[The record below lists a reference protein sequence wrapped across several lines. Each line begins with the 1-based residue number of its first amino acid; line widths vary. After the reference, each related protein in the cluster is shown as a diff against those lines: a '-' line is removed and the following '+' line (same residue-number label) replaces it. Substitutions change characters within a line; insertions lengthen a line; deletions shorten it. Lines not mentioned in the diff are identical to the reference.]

1 MTEDTD
7 PEPGMIK
14 NLWRKLLPG
23 VAMTKGNMFLVIIVA
38 IGLLSIL
45 GSLVARWTVLDKPEG
60 TPLTLALIAPQNGE
74 DAEAGFAMEQGLELA
89 IAQINGSGGIGGRP
103 VELLRVDEEFIRG
116 ERTRVAAKLK
126 EVGGDG
132 GGNLVAIIG
141 PYGADNADAVS
152 GYAQAQAIPLL
163 IPSSVQSEAISG
175 NDWVFSTLFN
185 EVHQTRFLA
194 NYARNVVGEKTATV
208 IHSDSERGQRLFE
221 HFDKTYR
228 RFGTKV
234 LNHWAYSTEPDEL
247 RSAAQS
253 IAAEVKA
260 RKLAGIIFVE
270 GSSSQAAAFLVALRD
285 AGVRNPVVGLA
296 MQATNAFVFDVARRA
311 AEGKTAAD
319 YINGMLVT
327 TPLLFDTATE
337 VAQNFRN
344 AFVERY
350 RSSPDWPAAYAYDAA
365 RLLADTLTRHH
376 RARVKAD
383 AAAAKQE
390 QPVEVLRKVFWQRLA
405 EMIEPERAY
414 TGTAGQVYFTADGES
429 AMPVQMGLYNG
440 SSMISA
446 LTQLQPITEGGV
458 TGYLDLLKEGKV
470 LYVNDRFMYKTNVV
484 YTGVQLFDVTD
495 LDVDANS
502 AQLDFLVWFRYRGR
516 FEPQDI
522 VFENAVDPIKL
533 EEPERELVSDEMIYR
548 AYRVTGKFQ
557 LNFVRVEREYGSEL
571 IGLGFHHRTLS
582 NNNLMYVTD
591 VLGMGLAS
599 DRTLLEVLNQDVGDV
614 ASRADVNT
622 GGSAVKDLASALGY
636 GEAGATLLDKILE
649 GRVLAPLSGW
659 TADRAWISQELLH
672 GSSEGDPTYVGYGRP
687 RPDFSQINFG
697 MVLAPERIDA
707 RDFIPANWFVYVVIT
722 CLVAI
727 LFAVMMDRRDRGQ
740 FWRMQTIILR
750 IGAWPL
756 LLLAGG
762 ALVLDYAVSNYAEST
777 VDMIVM
783 VYDSLWWLIPARLAA
798 IAMERFVWVPLEI
811 RSGRMIPNVVRIF
824 AAGTIYLLG
833 IFGVVAFVFDQKL
846 TSLLATSG
854 LLAMII
860 GLAVQANIA
869 NVFSGIVLNIERPF
883 KVGDWIGVGDLPIG
897 RVADI
902 TWRTTRLIPND
913 GFSISLPNAQVSE
926 SNVINYTSDE
936 RVRISVPVLVDV
948 HYDPEVVIEAIKAGL
963 SQRLDLLVPEG
974 DGPPIFDAHHLGTEV
989 VDRDLFG
996 KYLALFWVP
1005 PEGFAKRGPV
1015 QSQVM
1020 TQVWKALEEAGVEY
1034 RLKSPRSVGFDAGA
1048 PGAVGG

>member
-1 MTEDTD
+1 
-7 PEPGMIK
+7 MIK
-14 NLWRKLLPG
+14 KLWRKLLPG
-23 VAMTKGNMFLVIIVA
+23 VAMTKGNMFLVIIVS
-38 IGLLSIL
+38 IGLLSIMA
-45 GSLVARWTVLDKPEG
+45 SLVARWTVLDKPEG
-60 TPLTLALIAPQNGE
+60 TPMTLALIAPQNGE

-89 IAQINGSGGIGGRP
+89 IAQVNGAGGIDGRP
-103 VELLRVDEEFIRG
+103 LQLLRVDEESIRA
-116 ERTRVAAKLK
+116 ERARVGQAL
-126 EVGGDG
+126 GGVD
-132 GGNLVAIIG
+132 NLVAIIG
-141 PYGADNADAVS
+141 PYRADNAEVISAH
-152 GYAQAQAIPLL
+152 AQQAGIPLI
-163 IPSSVQSEAISG
+163 IPSSVQPDAVTSG
-175 NDWVFSTLFN
+175 DWVFSTLFN

-208 IHSDSERGQRLFE
+208 IHSDSERGHRLFG
-221 HFDKTYR
+221 HFDQTYR

-247 RSAAQS
+247 RRVSES

-270 GSSSQAAAFLVALRD
+270 GSSTQAAAFLVALRD

-296 MQATNAFVFDVARRA
+296 MQATNAFVYDVARRA

-319 YINGMLVT
+319 YINGMMVT

-365 RLLADTLTRHH
+365 RLFADTLIRYQ
-376 RARVKAD
+376 RGRVLADEKSARED
-383 AAAAKQE
+383 AA
-390 QPVEVLRKVFWQRLA
+390 PGDLRKVLRERLA
-405 EMIEPERAY
+405 GMTGPESAY
-414 TGTAGQVYFTADGES
+414 TGTAGQIYFTREGES

-458 TGYLDLLKEGKV
+458 TGYLDLLKAGKV
-470 LYVNDRFMYKTNVV
+470 LYVNDRFMYRTNVV

-522 VFENAVDPIKL
+522 VFENAVEPIEL

-557 LNFVRVEREYGSEL
+557 LNFVRVAREYGSEL

-599 DRTLLEVLNQDVGDV
+599 DRTLLEVLNEDGGDV

-697 MVLAPERIDA
+697 MVLTPERIDA

-727 LFAVMMDRRDRGQ
+727 TFAVVMDRRDRGQ
-740 FWRMQTIILR
+740 FWRMQTIVLR

-762 ALVLDYAVSNYAEST
+762 ALALDYAVSNYAEST
-777 VDMIVM
+777 VDMMVM

-883 KVGDWIGVGDLPIG
+883 KVGDWIGVGDLPVG

-913 GFSISLPNAQVSE
+913 GYSISLPNAQVSE
-926 SNVINYTSDE
+926 ANVINYTADE
-936 RVRISVPVLVDV
+936 KVRIGVPVTVDV
-948 HYDPEVVIEAIKAGL
+948 DYDPDDVIAAIKKGVA
-963 SQRLDLLVPEG
+963 QRADLLALDDSGNPLC
-974 DGPPIFDAHHLGTEV
+974 DAQNQGTVV
-989 VDRDLFG
+989 VDRELFSQF
-996 KYLALFWVP
+996 LALYWLT
-1005 PEGFAKRGPV
+1005 PEGFAKRGPI
-1015 QSQVM
+1015 QGHVM
-1020 TQVWKALEEAGVEY
+1020 TAVWKALEEAGIQY
-1034 RLKSPRSVGFDAGA
+1034 RRRA
-1048 PGAVGG
+1048 PELLSEQGRGTDT